1 MRGMRPADASLH
13 YDSDQVYSR
22 DCWSVTIKK
31 KMKCDLNAPFYKDYK
46 VKNTSTVLRDIR
58 HYDRVHHAPGLDFW
72 VGEDFLFFFQPLG
85 AFFFFF

>member
-31 KMKCDLNAPFYKDYK
+31 MRCDLNAPFYKDYK
-46 VKNTSTVLRDIR
+46 VKNTSKVSRDIR
-58 HYDRVHHAPGLDFW
+58 H
-72 VGEDFLFFFQPLG
+72 
-85 AFFFFF
+85 